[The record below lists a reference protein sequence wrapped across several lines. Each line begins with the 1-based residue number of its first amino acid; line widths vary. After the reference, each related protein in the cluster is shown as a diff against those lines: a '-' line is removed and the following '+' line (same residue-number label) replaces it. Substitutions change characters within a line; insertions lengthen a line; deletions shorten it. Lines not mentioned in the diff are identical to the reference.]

1 MEPSFRSDLL
11 ESPWSRDVLT
21 TRQRLAALEK
31 KTAMSRP
38 QQLAGLESGR
48 INRRG
53 LKPRA
58 IAPRR
63 KKSSARR
70 PLEAFSD

>member
-11 ESPWSRDVLT
+11 KSPWSRDVLP
-21 TRQRLAALEK
+21 TRWRLAALEK
-31 KTAMSRP
+31 AAMSRP

-48 INRRG
+48 TDRRSFQ
-53 LKPRA
+53 PRS

-63 KKSSARR
+63 KKSRARR